1 MSVEKVSEVLRRY
14 QQKKNNLG
22 VLELKAGRKD
32 YLFQKENITKIISEK
47 KGIRIY
53 QKEEADM
60 WIKTSFQNVADLM
73 DDGTFLVVSRG
84 YLVNMGYI
92 QSIDREKCILEDG
105 TEILLS
111 RKNRGEIRQRYHDY
125 LFERA

>member
-1 MSVEKVSEVLRRY
+1 
-14 QQKKNNLG
+14 
-22 VLELKAGRKD
+22 
-32 YLFQKENITKIISEK
+32 
-47 KGIRIY
+47 
-53 QKEEADM
+53 
-60 WIKTSFQNVADLM
+60 M